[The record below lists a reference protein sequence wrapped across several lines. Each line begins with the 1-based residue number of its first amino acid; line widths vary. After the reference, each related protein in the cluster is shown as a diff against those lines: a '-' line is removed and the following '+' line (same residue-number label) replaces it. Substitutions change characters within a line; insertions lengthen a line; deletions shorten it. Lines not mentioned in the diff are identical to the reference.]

1 MALSETRAE
10 ELEQREKENRR
21 NNVDLYNIPESI
33 GARAEDRNK
42 EDAAF
47 CLQLFSSLKVGVSE
61 EDLIQASD
69 WANVLSQMT
78 RPVHDRDL

>member
-10 ELEQREKENRR
+10 ALEQREKENRR

-33 GARAEDRNK
+33 GARAEDRKK
-42 EDAAF
+42 EDAAL
-47 CLQLFSSLKVGVSE
+47 CLQLFSSLQVGVSE
-61 EDLIQASD
+61 EDLIQPSD

-78 RPVHDRDL
+78 RPFYARDL